1 MEMYPEEGWE
11 YTPLPSNKNKE
22 NEEDHVPYCVI
33 GDFDPYVEYASD
45 DYDYSDCLV
54 DANWWRSIENI
65 DDNNLS
71 VNGICEEEMKWNY
84 SEGATLALLEDYL
97 RGTYGAHYANEGSKI
112 QTLDFIESIGD
123 AEAFCRSNAIKYL
136 SRFGKKDGKNPK
148 DLLKVM
154 HYAILLY
161 HFSGMHDG

>member
-1 MEMYPEEGWE
+1 MYPEDGWE
-11 YTPLPSNKNKE
+11 YTPLPSNKKE
-22 NEEDHVPYCVI
+22 EEHIPYF
-33 GDFDPYVEYASD
+33 GGTDPLEFCWEYASD

-54 DANWWRSIENI
+54 SPAWWTNHDTINLG
-65 DDNNLS
+65 DDTL
-71 VNGICEEEMKWNY
+71 VVDDGMEWNY

>member
-1 MEMYPEEGWE
+1 MEMYPEDGWE
-11 YTPLPSNKNKE
+11 YTPLPSSKKE
-22 NEEDHVPYCVI
+22 NHIPYS
-33 GDFDPYVEYASD
+33 GGTDPLEFCWEYASD
-45 DYDYSDCLV
+45 DYDYSDCLLSSSWWDGKDDFFVV
-54 DANWWRSIENI
+54 DGGME
-65 DDNNLS
+65 
-71 VNGICEEEMKWNY
+71 WNY

-161 HFSGMHDG
+161 HFSGMHDNKG

>member
-1 MEMYPEEGWE
+1 MEMYPEDGWE
-11 YTPLPSNKNKE
+11 WTPLPSQKT
-22 NEEDHVPYCVI
+22 EEDNVYLEY
-33 GDFDPYVEYASD
+33 DPYINANTD
-45 DYDYSDCLV
+45 DYDWSDCIL
-54 DANWWRSIENI
+54 ASPSYWEEYSEN
-65 DDNNLS
+65 DVLNFDM
-71 VNGICEEEMKWNY
+71 EWNY

-97 RGTYGAHYANEGSKI
+97 RGTYGAHYTNDGSKI

-161 HFSGMHDG
+161 HFAGLHSGETN

>member
-1 MEMYPEEGWE
+1 MEMYPEDGWE
-11 YTPLPSNKNKE
+11 YTPLSSSKK
-22 NEEDHVPYCVI
+22 DKHIPYSVT
-33 GDFDPYVEYASD
+33 DPLEFYVEYASD
-45 DYDYSDCLV
+45 DYEYSDCLV
-54 DANWWRSIENI
+54 SPEWWTKHDVVIGER
-65 DDNNLS
+65 DDFL
-71 VNGICEEEMKWNY
+71 VVDDGMEWNY

-97 RGTYGAHYANEGSKI
+97 RGTYGAHYASEGSKI

-161 HFSGMHDG
+161 HFSGMHDDNKE

>member
-1 MEMYPEEGWE
+1 MGVYP
-11 YTPLPSNKNKE
+11 TPSSKKE
-22 NEEDHVPYCVI
+22 NHIPYS
-33 GDFDPYVEYASD
+33 GGTDPLEFCLEYASD
-45 DYDYSDCLV
+45 DYDYSDCLLSPSWWDGKDDILAV
-54 DANWWRSIENI
+54 DDGME
-65 DDNNLS
+65 
-71 VNGICEEEMKWNY
+71 WNY

-97 RGTYGAHYANEGSKI
+97 RGTYGAHYASEGSKI

>member
-1 MEMYPEEGWE
+1 MEMYPEDGWE
-11 YTPLPSNKNKE
+11 YTPLSSNKKE
-22 NEEDHVPYCVI
+22 EEHIPYSI
-33 GDFDPYVEYASD
+33 GDFDPYVEYVSD

-54 DANWWRSIENI
+54 SPEWWTNHDTINLDLG
-65 DDNNLS
+65 DDTL
-71 VNGICEEEMKWNY
+71 VVDGGMEWNY

-97 RGTYGAHYANEGSKI
+97 RGTYGAHYTSEGSKI